1 MTKEEALYESMFK
14 DIPRDLGDRIIYI
27 LGRRAT
33 NKPFNDDVQ
42 KTAKKITQIKWKSCE
57 FTMYAIPKPSPRP
70 RANARAGYIHMY
82 VPGAADRGAAFEK
95 YYNQSNLPY
104 IDTPCKLNIDI
115 YEKTPSSFS
124 TKNAV
129 LAELGVIR
137 PWRRTG
143 DFDNFAKSVADMMQH
158 GMLDDDALVIESQ
171 IRLFYSILPRYSVE
185 VKYMVKHPD
194 AILFPRD
201 YAERKKVK
209 KS

>member
-1 MTKEEALYESMFK
+1 MTKDEALYESLFK
-14 DIPRDLGDRIIYI
+14 DVPRDFGDRILYI

-33 NKPFNDDVQ
+33 NESFNEDVQ
-42 KTAKKITQIKWKSCE
+42 RTAERIQRTKWKECS
-57 FTMYAIPKPSPRP
+57 FTIYAIPKPSPRP

-95 YYNQSNLPY
+95 YYKESGLPF
-104 IDTPCKLNIDI
+104 IDTPCHLDIDI

-158 GMLDDDALVIESQ
+158 GMLSDDALVIESQ
-171 IRLFYSILPRYSVE
+171 IRLFYSALPRYSVT
-185 VKYMVKHPD
+185 VKYMSTHPD
-194 AILFPRD
+194 KIIFA
-201 YAERKKVK
+201 AKGRKKK
-209 KS
+209 